1 MIFHILIAVSTA
13 VAPLPAVTAE
23 SGETNLSLENRSLL
37 RCAAA
42 FALVTRAQKD
52 GQESAMKWPELGD
65 RGREFFVRAMAQV
78 MDQTGYD
85 REGIARVAG
94 VEAQQIQD
102 SGELDKMM
110 PACLVMLENSGT

>member
-1 MIFHILIAVSTA
+1 MISQILIATSIA
-13 VAPLPAVTAE
+13 VAPVPVDST
-23 SGETNLSLENRSLL
+23 ETEETKLSLENRSLL

-42 FALVTRAQKD
+42 FALVARAQED
-52 GQESAMKWPELGD
+52 GEESALKWPELGD

-94 VEAQQIQD
+94 VEAQQIQE
-102 SGELDKMM
+102 SGDLDKMM

>member
-1 MIFHILIAVSTA
+1 MISHILIAAGIA
-13 VAPLPAVTAE
+13 VAPVPADSAE
-23 SGETNLSLENRSLL
+23 AEETKLSLENRSLL

-42 FALVTRAQKD
+42 FALVVRAQKD
-52 GQESAMKWPELGD
+52 GEESALKWPELGE
-65 RGREFFVRAMAQV
+65 RGREFFVRALAQV

-85 REGIARVAG
+85 REGLARVTG
-94 VEAQQIQD
+94 VEAQQIRD